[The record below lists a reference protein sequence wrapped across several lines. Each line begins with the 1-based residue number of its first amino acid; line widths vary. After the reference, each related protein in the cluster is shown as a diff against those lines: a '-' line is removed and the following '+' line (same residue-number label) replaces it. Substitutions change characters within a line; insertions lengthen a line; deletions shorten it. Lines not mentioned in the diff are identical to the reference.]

1 MAEEKFTIRRAGAG
15 DWEPVAALLAELG
28 RPAVLGGDLWN
39 QHREAFGGY
48 LGRPNVVGLVAERA
62 GRILGFVDM
71 EYRTRLNFLRPQ
83 AWIPDLVVT
92 EAARGQGIGA
102 ALLARCEELARDRGC
117 FAMSLE
123 SASWRAGSH
132 DFYRHVGWNE
142 SGKSFTKNLTG
153 EQWPPAPRP

>member
-1 MAEEKFTIRRAGAG
+1 MADDGFTLRRATSR

-28 RPAVLGGDLWN
+28 RPAVLGGDLWD
-39 QHREAFGGY
+39 QHREAFSHY
-48 LGRPNVVGLVAERA
+48 LERPNVVALVAEREA
-62 GRILGFVDM
+62 MILGFVDM

-83 AWIPDLVVT
+83 AWIPDMIVT

-117 FAMSLE
+117 FSLSLE
-123 SASWRAGSH
+123 SASGRAGAH
-132 DFYRHVGWNE
+132 EFYKHEGWND

-153 EQWPPAPRP
+153 EQWPPAARP